1 MTGIWTILLLV
12 VSNIFMTLA
21 WYGNLKLQEMNIITN
36 WPLILII
43 LASWGVALLEY
54 CFMIPANRM
63 GSSINGGPFSLFQ
76 LKIMQEV
83 ISLTVFTVMITF
95 MFKGEHLHWN
105 HVAAFLCLIAAV
117 YFMFLK

>member
-1 MTGIWTILLLV
+1 MTGVWTILLLV

-117 YFMFLK
+117 YFLFRK

>member
-21 WYGNLKLQEMNIITN
+21 WYGNLKLQEMNVITN

-117 YFMFLK
+117 YFLFRK

>member
-1 MTGIWTILLLV
+1 MTAFLTVVLLII
-12 VSNIFMTLA
+12 SNIFMTLA

-43 LASWGVALLEY
+43 LASWGVALIEY
-54 CFMIPANRM
+54 FFMVPANRM

-83 ISLTVFTVMITF
+83 ISLTVCTVMITF

-117 YFMFLK
+117 YFMFKK

>member
-105 HVAAFLCLIAAV
+105 HVASFLCLIAAV
-117 YFMFLK
+117 YFMFRK

>member
-1 MTGIWTILLLV
+1 MTGVWTILLLV

-21 WYGNLKLQEMNIITN
+21 WYGNLKLQEMNVITN

-117 YFMFLK
+117 YFMFRK

>member
-1 MTGIWTILLLV
+1 MTGVWTILLLV

-43 LASWGVALLEY
+43 LASWGVAMLEY

-117 YFMFLK
+117 YFMFRK

>member
-1 MTGIWTILLLV
+1 MTGVWTILLLV

-117 YFMFLK
+117 YFMFRK